1 MLQLGWEKEAVCMS
15 TDPKDHIDLAR
26 RYIDMGF
33 DHLIFHSAGPDQRA
47 FLEGYGRDVLPRLR
61 QLTRSKS
68 APAAESKPARPDL
81 DFIDEHNP

>member
-1 MLQLGWEKEAVCMS
+1 
-15 TDPKDHIDLAR
+15 
-26 RYIDMGF
+26 MGF

-61 QLTRSKS
+61 EPSRLKS
-68 APAAESKPARPDL
+68 AASSASKPSPPDH